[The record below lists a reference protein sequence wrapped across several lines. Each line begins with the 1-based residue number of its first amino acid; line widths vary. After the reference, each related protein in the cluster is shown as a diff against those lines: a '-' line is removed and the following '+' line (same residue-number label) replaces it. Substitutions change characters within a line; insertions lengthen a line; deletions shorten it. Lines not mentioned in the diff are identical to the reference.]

1 MQGWGRDFRAWLLSL
16 DERGMRGL
24 LTQHQCLRRRQCGH
38 HRRAREVGRDAP
50 AASRREAQSVRVWL
64 TTATEPTLHSV
75 AACGVAW
82 ACHAL
87 VGTHGFRRDVVARPS
102 APDLLTMLE
111 VLDPALARC
120 ALYGLLAPE
129 ARGRLAAAEVA
140 AAHLERCLAAADRE
154 PPPDARR
161 TGPAPA
167 RAPGTTEQWRE
178 SAEGRETQ
186 VRYDGGEGADVSGG
200 RSGEDPAGARAAART
215 EGSCPEQGAD
225 AVRRAVEDLRA
236 AGAEV
241 AGVLDE
247 AAAVVRDGRV
257 PAAREQIEVLLTA
270 WIHQRARLAGTLSA
284 REGEW
289 PPDTGY
295 AGLEA
300 ELDRLDRLGEVRAQ
314 LRKLRHRAAQY
325 EQLIADAEAD
335 AEAEGL
341 RMALDGIRDRMTAL
355 ASVLGGDQAALVGQ
369 AGAAEDAGPTD
380 TDPGEGARG
389 DADGPGES
397 GVRTSAAGSTGAA
410 AAERETTGRAVKP
423 AVPPAPRQA
432 AEPPSRPEDVPRDPQ
447 EEHEPTAMAPREGDR
462 TPVARQAPAPG
473 AAHAPAVPQ
482 PERAPVAQ
490 TERVPQPE
498 REPVPRPDP
507 VPRSERE
514 PIPQA
519 VPVPRPVRE
528 SAAPA
533 RPGPVPQAADPV
545 PGPQREPVVQAVPV
559 SRPVGESAAPAR
571 SGPEPEPVPPADPV
585 PGPQREPI
593 PQAVPVSRPVG
604 ESAAPARPGP
614 EPEPV
619 PPADPVPDPEPA
631 AGASTASPADSPVL
645 PPQRHSAPA
654 GTAPS
659 SATHAGPPPSPAAT
673 PSAWT
678 APDGPSPVARL
689 VTRGDLPQAYWMSA
703 VSDDHP
709 HRAKALSFLA
719 TAFACADADGATQV
733 QMAHD
738 ITSLDLV
745 EDRDAHLV
753 ALAAAMRSGL
763 TAGWPHAVLSDF
775 TMPSGLSQPWQHLL
789 MALKEA
795 VRECHVFVPG
805 AVEDSTEQEHR
816 LTVGDLER
824 SARVLL
830 EDLPRRKIK
839 YQRASRVL
847 RYLTGPS
854 GQLHQAL
861 RAVLDWASG
870 TGDASA
876 LRTFSENLGR
886 GEYVDRLIE
895 EADSSFRTPKQARE
909 PIHSGALRQL
919 HATIRSVGELVAK
932 AAAVAAAAQA
942 RDAVSGSKTP
952 QWETALAELAPGE
965 EPPGVGGAAL
975 GLLRRWLSAEPVG
988 HSATMVDADD
998 KLVPSDD
1005 CLLFL
1010 PDLPRNA
1017 DGRPD
1022 FDDPRAAPALAG
1034 LLSPASAESVLERY
1048 VARGDLHL
1056 ARALVRVV
1064 GDGPAADPAAQAD
1077 WLEDAVRRCREA
1089 EKDWRRRIVEHHDL
1103 AASHL
1108 AQIRTLNLMPSDMER
1123 EFTGR
1128 LQEFADGDEAGRYR
1142 YALQALRDLV
1152 AELTDKVAES
1162 TERLRQR
1169 LDSLRLDPERP
1180 LAEPDHDRILR
1191 LIDEGDTVTAQE
1203 FLALVES
1210 GARLPDRPD
1219 DEGAELRGFLA
1230 GLTGPGVPSPGGDGV
1245 SAGWWVDH
1253 YGSDTKITANAEQGV
1268 ASWKALC
1275 TKRGRNS
1282 DWSQH
1287 VPRVL
1292 RLLGLKPLGHFQA
1305 EPMGQGVRRF
1315 KGRASVIEAP
1325 GYVAALGSRATSYT
1339 VLLIWEEQRADGPLA
1354 HLEDSDVD
1362 ANIVLYLHPLG
1373 LEGRRALAE
1382 ASRRKAQQALVVD
1395 PAVAGWMAARAPG
1408 AFRALQRVTLPW
1420 TSYDPYT
1427 PFVAGA
1433 VPPEVFYGRDQEL
1446 REVMNPDGGLFLYGG
1461 RQLGK
1466 SALLRRVAELFPRRS
1481 EANVAVYLDLVKAE
1495 IGQAESPER
1504 IWKLL
1509 ADDLKRQRVIDP
1521 KKVSD
1526 QAQPEHVAN
1535 AIRGWLDADD
1545 SRRMLI
1551 LADEADAFLTA
1562 DSRRVFRSGGES
1574 TFQNVKRFQ
1583 QLMEQT
1589 DRRLKVVFAG
1599 LHQVQR
1605 FGELSNVSTAHGGPD
1620 VLVGPLN
1627 PTAAVRLVTE
1637 PMAALGF
1644 VFERPELVWRI
1655 LAITNYQANLVQI
1668 FCSELVRTLQGRSP
1682 RGHAR
1687 PTPITEADVQEVA
1700 ASETVRTRLAERLR
1714 FTINLE
1720 DRYRVLTLV
1729 IALRSLQDGYR
1740 GDYSAEDL
1748 LQWAREAWEEGFQ
1761 ELGVKQVQIY
1771 LREMV
1776 GLGLLVQLGDR
1787 SRFAVRS
1794 PNVVN
1799 MLGTRDDLLLELRE
1813 TEFSQPYEYDPR
1825 AARRLLGRYMGSDP
1839 HRYVTRYSPLTEGQL
1854 HEAAQPGVTVIGT
1867 TRLHRPELMITATE
1881 RFAEARGVEVRGA
1894 GAQDD
1899 LRAALTDASRLRRN
1913 YVLALDL
1920 RGIDADALLSA
1931 VRLCV
1936 DHAGPAADALVH
1948 QAEGR
1953 KRANHRSVFVVADAL
1968 TVGALREARGA
1979 EPLPVRFL
1987 RPERWSVE
1995 SLRAWPECPF
2005 VSKADRTRLI
2015 QTTGGWAT
2023 WVEPAIAEVTVNGA
2037 TLDSALDKIGRAI
2050 RRPDNLDRH
2059 CEAAGLE
2066 NRDLDLL
2073 ALWNGYVSEGQGV
2086 PVDQVAEAVELS
2098 EPETETWLARLDRLG
2113 LIDAVPDGITVDPVT
2128 FRAVRA
2134 RAGE

>member
-1 MQGWGRDFRAWLLSL
+1 M
-16 DERGMRGL
+16 
-24 LTQHQCLRRRQCGH
+24 
-38 HRRAREVGRDAP
+38 
-50 AASRREAQSVRVWL
+50 WL
-64 TTATEPTLHSV
+64 TTASEPVLHSV

-87 VGTHGFRRDVVARPS
+87 VGTHGFSRDVVARPS

-140 AAHLERCLAAADRE
+140 EAYPERCLAAADRE
-154 PPPDARR
+154 PPPHARR

-167 RAPGTTEQWRE
+167 RAPGTAEQWRD

-186 VRYDGGEGADVSGG
+186 VRYDGAEGADVSGG
-200 RSGEDPAGARAAART
+200 RSGEDRAGAPAGGRT
-215 EGSCPEQGAD
+215 EGSSAERGTD
-225 AVRRAVEDLRA
+225 AVRRAVAGLRA
-236 AGAEV
+236 AGAEA

-247 AAAVVRDGRV
+247 AAAAVRDGRA
-257 PAAREQIEVLLTA
+257 PATGERIDVLLTT
-270 WIHQRARLAGTLSA
+270 WSRERARVAGLLSA
-284 REGEW
+284 QEGNW
-289 PPDTGY
+289 PPDAGY
-295 AGLEA
+295 AALEA
-300 ELDRLDRLGEVRAQ
+300 ELDRLDRLQEVRAQ

-325 EQLIADAEAD
+325 EQLIAGAEAE

-341 RMALDGIRDRMTAL
+341 RMALDGIRDRMTEL
-355 ASVLGGDQAALVGQ
+355 ASVLGGDQEALPGQ
-369 AGAAEDAGPTD
+369 AGAAQDAGPAGTAL
-380 TDPGEGARG
+380 EAGARG
-389 DADGPGES
+389 DGEPGA
-397 GVRTSAAGSTGAA
+397 RTAAAGGTGSGGAT
-410 AAERETTGRAVKP
+410 AAERETTTGRAAEP
-423 AVPPAPRQA
+423 AVPPAPRHA
-432 AEPPSRPEDVPRDPQ
+432 ADPEAVPEAAVPREPLRSAPGPAARPEDVPREPRG
-447 EEHEPTAMAPREGDR
+447 EHGPVAVAPPEGEDR
-462 TPVARQAPAPG
+462 TPVAHQAPAAEPEPG
-473 AAHAPAVPQ
+473 LTPVPRLESV
-482 PERAPVAQ
+482 PEQKREPVA
-490 TERVPQPE
+490 RPE
-498 REPVPRPDP
+498 REPLVQAEP
-507 VPRSERE
+507 VSGPERE
-514 PIPQA
+514 PIPR
-519 VPVPRPVRE
+519 PERVPRPERE
-528 SAAPA
+528 PAAPA
-533 RPGPVPQAADPV
+533 RPNPEQGSV
-545 PGPQREPVVQAVPV
+545 
-559 SRPVGESAAPAR
+559 APAR
-571 SGPEPEPVPPADPV
+571 PNPEQGSVAPARENPEQGSVAPPRPKREPELVSPADPV
-585 PGPQREPI
+585 P
-593 PQAVPVSRPVG
+593 A
-604 ESAAPARPGP
+604 
-614 EPEPV
+614 PEPV
-619 PPADPVPDPEPA
+619 SPADPVPAPEPVSPADPVPAPEPA
-631 AGASTASPADSPVL
+631 AEASTASPAPGSVL
-645 PPQRHSAPA
+645 PPQRHGAPA

-659 SATHAGPPPSPAAT
+659 SVAHAGSPPKPAAT
-673 PSAWT
+673 TSVWT

-719 TAFACADADGATQV
+719 TAFACTDADGATQV

-805 AVEDSTEQEHR
+805 AAEDSTEQEHR
-816 LTVGDLER
+816 LTVGDLEQ

-870 TGDASA
+870 NGDASA
-876 LRTFSENLGR
+876 LKTFGENLGR

-942 RDAVSGSKTP
+942 REAVPGSKAP
-952 QWETALAELAPGE
+952 QWETALEELEPCE

-975 GLLRRWLSAEPVG
+975 GLLRRWLSAESVG
-988 HSATMVDADD
+988 HSATMADADD
-998 KLVPSDD
+998 RLVPSDD

-1010 PDLPRNA
+1010 PDLPRDA

-1034 LLSPASAESVLERY
+1034 LLSPPSAEFVLEQY

-1056 ARALVRVV
+1056 ARALVRAV

-1108 AQIRTLNLMPSDMER
+1108 AQIRTLNLMPSDTER
-1123 EFTGR
+1123 QFTGR

-1152 AELTDKVAES
+1152 AELTEKVAES
-1162 TERLRQR
+1162 TKRLRQR

-1230 GLTGPGVPSPGGDGV
+1230 GLTGPGAPSPGGDGV
-1245 SAGWWVDH
+1245 PAGWWVDH
-1253 YGSDTKITANAEQGV
+1253 YGSGTKITANAEQGV

-1373 LEGRRALAE
+1373 REGRRALAE

-1748 LQWAREAWEEGFQ
+1748 LQWAREAWEEGFH

-1825 AARRLLGRYMGSDP
+1825 AARRLLGRYTGSDP

-1881 RFAEARGVEVRGA
+1881 RFAEARGVEVRRV

-1920 RGIDADALLSA
+1920 RGTDADALLSA

-1968 TVGALREARGA
+1968 TVGAIREARGA

-2066 NRDLDLL
+2066 TRDLDLL

-2086 PVDQVAEAVELS
+2086 PVDQVAEAVELP

-2113 LIDAVPDGITVDPVT
+2113 LIDAVPDGIAVDPVT

>member
-1 MQGWGRDFRAWLLSL
+1 M
-16 DERGMRGL
+16 
-24 LTQHQCLRRRQCGH
+24 RRRQCVH
-38 HRRAREVGRDAP
+38 LRRVKEGGKDAQ

-64 TTATEPTLHSV
+64 TTATEPMLHGV

-82 ACHAL
+82 ASRAL
-87 VGTHGFRRDVVARPS
+87 VFTYGFAREVVAHPS
-102 APDLLTMLE
+102 VSDLVTMLE
-111 VLDPALARC
+111 VLEPAPARC

-129 ARGRLAAAEVA
+129 ALGRLPAAEVA
-140 AAHLERCLAAADRE
+140 AAHLARCVAAADRE

-161 TGPAPA
+161 IGPALSRGLGA
-167 RAPGTTEQWRE
+167 TDRRE
-178 SAEGRETQ
+178 ERGTQ
-186 VRYDGGEGADVSGG
+186 VRYDGAEVADVGGG
-200 RSGEDPAGARAAART
+200 RNEGPGGTPAGVSPDGLAAEPGT
-215 EGSCPEQGAD
+215 D
-225 AVRRAVEDLRA
+225 AVRRAVTGLRA
-236 AGAEV
+236 AGAEL
-241 AGVLDE
+241 ADVLGE
-247 AAAVVRDGRV
+247 AAAAVRDGRT
-257 PAAREQIEVLLTA
+257 PAAPERTEALLAA
-270 WIHQRARLAGTLSA
+270 WLQERARVADTLSA
-284 REGEW
+284 QEGHW
-289 PPDTGY
+289 PSEAGY

-300 ELDRLDRLGEVRAQ
+300 ELDRLDRLREERAEARTQ
-314 LRKLRHRAAQY
+314 LRKLRRRADQY
-325 EQLIADAEAD
+325 EQLIADADEE

-355 ASVLGGDQAALVGQ
+355 ASVLGDEVTPTDGSAEGGTPAGGAVSAG
-369 AGAAEDAGPTD
+369 GAASDGGSASTG
-380 TDPGEGARG
+380 GRVS
-389 DADGPGES
+389 ADGPAPAGGAAS
-397 GVRTSAAGSTGAA
+397 TGGAVFAGGAASADGMAVTGGTVSAGSDVPVGAA
-410 AAERETTGRAVKP
+410 AAERGSPERS
-423 AVPPAPRQA
+423 A
-432 AEPPSRPEDVPRDPQ
+432 AEPQGEPATAAPPSPAQPAPESASQHRDLAEVLQP
-447 EEHEPTAMAPREGDR
+447 EPEPEPSG
-462 TPVARQAPAPG
+462 PVAARE
-473 AAHAPAVPQ
+473 
-482 PERAPVAQ
+482 PERAPA
-490 TERVPQPE
+490 PQPE
-498 REPVPRPDP
+498 PPRAPRPLPEPPRAPQPHPLPEPVRQPQP
-507 VPRSERE
+507 VTE
-514 PIPQA
+514 PAPA
-519 VPVPRPVRE
+519 VHPAPEP
-528 SAAPA
+528 AAPA
-533 RPGPVPQAADPV
+533 ALT
-545 PGPQREPVVQAVPV
+545 
-559 SRPVGESAAPAR
+559 PATAR
-571 SGPEPEPVPPADPV
+571 TSPPEPEPPATAPMPAAARTSPPAPE
-585 PGPQREPI
+585 PAATAPQPAAATA
-593 PQAVPVSRPVG
+593 PQPAAVTRVSPP
-604 ESAAPARPGP
+604 EPGP
-614 EPEPV
+614 EPEAPV
-619 PPADPVPDPEPA
+619 TAPVANGGPAPDA
-631 AGASTASPADSPVL
+631 AGGATSPWTD
-645 PPQRHSAPA
+645 QDE
-654 GTAPS
+654 
-659 SATHAGPPPSPAAT
+659 
-673 PSAWT
+673 PSA
-678 APDGPSPVARL
+678 VARL
-689 VTRGDLPQAYWMSA
+689 VARGDLPQAYWMTA
-703 VSDDHP
+703 VSDDGP

-719 TAFACADADGATQV
+719 AAFACTDVDGATQV

-738 ITSLDLV
+738 ITSLHLV

-753 ALAAAMRSGL
+753 ALAAAIRSGL
-763 TAGWPHAVLSDF
+763 TAGWPHGVVSDF
-775 TMPSGLSQPWQHLL
+775 IMPSGLSQPWQHLL

-805 AVEDSTEQEHR
+805 ADEDQAEPEHQ
-816 LTVGDLER
+816 LTVDDLEE

-847 RYLTGPS
+847 QYLTGPS

-861 RAVLDWASG
+861 RAVLDWISG
-870 TGDASA
+870 AGDAA
-876 LRTFSENLGR
+876 TLRTVSENLGR

-895 EADSSFRTPKQARE
+895 DADSRFRTPKQARE

-919 HATIRSVGELVAK
+919 HATIRSVGELSAK
-932 AAAVAAAAQA
+932 AAAMAAAAQA
-942 RDAVSGSKTP
+942 KEAASGSKAP
-952 QWETALAELAPGE
+952 QWETALADLTAYD
-965 EPPGVGGAAL
+965 EPLGVGGAAL

-988 HSATMVDADD
+988 HSAVTVDADGVI
-998 KLVPSDD
+998 VPSDD

-1010 PDLPRNA
+1010 PELPRDA

-1022 FDDPRAAPALAG
+1022 LADPRTAHVLTG
-1034 LLSPASAESVLERY
+1034 LLSPVSAESALEQY

-1056 ARALVRVV
+1056 ARALVRVA
-1064 GDGPAADPAAQAD
+1064 GDTPAVDAAAQAE

-1089 EKDWRRRIVEHHDL
+1089 EKDWRRRIAEHHRL

-1108 AQIRTLNLMPSDMER
+1108 AQIRTLNLMPSDTER

-1142 YALQALRDLV
+1142 YALEALRDLV

-1180 LAEPDHDRILR
+1180 LSESDHDRILR

-1219 DEGAELRGFLA
+1219 DEGAELREFLA
-1230 GLTGPGVPSPGGDGV
+1230 GLAGPGAPSPGGDGIP
-1245 SAGWWVDH
+1245 AGWWVDR
-1253 YGSDTKITANAEQGV
+1253 YGSGAKVTANAEQGL
-1268 ASWKALC
+1268 ASWRALC

-1292 RLLGLKPLGHFQA
+1292 RLLGLKQLGHFQA
-1305 EPMGQGVRRF
+1305 EPIGQGIRRF
-1315 KGRASVIEAP
+1315 KGRAGVIEAP

-1362 ANIVLYLHPLG
+1362 ANIILYLHPLG

-1382 ASRRKAQQALVVD
+1382 AARRKAQQALVVD

-1481 EANVAVYLDLVKAE
+1481 DANVAVYLDLVKAE

-1509 ADDLKRQRVIDP
+1509 ADDLKRQRVIDS

-1562 DSRRVFRSGGES
+1562 DSRRLFRAGGES

-1668 FCSELVRTLQGRSP
+1668 FCSELVRTLQGRSQ
-1682 RGHAR
+1682 RGQVR

-1729 IALRSLQDGYR
+1729 IALRSLEDGYR
-1740 GDYSAEDL
+1740 GDYSAEQL
-1748 LQWAREAWEEGFQ
+1748 LQWAREAWEVGFQ

-1799 MLGTRDDLLLELRE
+1799 MLGTRDELLLELRE

-1825 AARRLLGRYMGSDP
+1825 AARRLLGRYMSSDP

-1881 RFAEARGVEVRGA
+1881 RFAEARGVEVRRVGA
-1894 GAQDD
+1894 GDD
-1899 LRAALTDASRLRRN
+1899 LRAHLTDASRLRRN

-1920 RGIDADALLSA
+1920 RGIDADALLAA

-1936 DHAGPAADALVH
+1936 EHAGPAADALVH

-1953 KRANHRSVFVVADAL
+1953 KRSNHRSVFVVADAL
-1968 TVGALREARGA
+1968 TAGAVQEPQGA

-2005 VSKADRTRLI
+2005 VSKADRARLI
-2015 QTTGGWAT
+2015 RTTGGWAT

-2037 TLDSALDKIGRAI
+2037 TLDSALEKIGRAI
-2050 RRPDNLDRH
+2050 RQPSNLDLH
-2059 CEAAGLE
+2059 CEAAGLDM
-2066 NRDLDLL
+2066 RDLHLL
-2073 ALWNGYVSEGQGV
+2073 GQWNGYVSEGQGV
-2086 PVDQVAEAVELS
+2086 PIDQVAVAVELP
-2098 EPETETWLARLDRLG
+2098 EPDTETWLARLDRLG
-2113 LIDAVPDGITVDPVT
+2113 LIDAVPDGIAVDPVT